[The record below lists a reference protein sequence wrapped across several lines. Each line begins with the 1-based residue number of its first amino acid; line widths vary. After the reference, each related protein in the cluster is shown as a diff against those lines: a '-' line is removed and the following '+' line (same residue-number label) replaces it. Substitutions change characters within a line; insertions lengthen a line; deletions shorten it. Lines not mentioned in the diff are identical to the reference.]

1 MATTKP
7 LTDAI
12 TALTTYANSVTGAS
26 DTTLSDA
33 VRTLADGY
41 GQSGGETLYYGERG
55 QLYIKDVII
64 PESATTTL
72 YPYYGCE
79 NLESITAL
87 GMTSGTLAY
96 NCKRLKSVNAPKL
109 TRPTA
114 YFIRQQGYEYNALE
128 SVTIGSVGYPVTSLG
143 GNTNWR
149 YGGHAMT
156 LTITI
161 YVSANTLADIP
172 ASVSDYAEGNNAYA
186 PSGSTVVVVYK
197 NSTTGETITA

>member
-1 MATTKP
+1 
-7 LTDAI
+7 
-12 TALTTYANSVTGAS
+12 
-26 DTTLSDA
+26 

-41 GQSGGETLYYGERG
+41 GQGGGETLYYGERG
-55 QLYIKDVII
+55 QLYIKDVVI
-64 PESATTTL
+64 PESATREL
-72 YPYYGCE
+72 NAYYGCE

-87 GMTSGTLAY
+87 GMTSGTLAQ

-109 TRPTA
+109 TKPTQ
-114 YFIRQQGYEYNALE
+114 YFIRQQGNQYNALE

-143 GNTNWR
+143 GSNWR

-156 LTITI
+156 LTVTI
-161 YVSANTLADIP
+161 YVDANTLADIP
-172 ASVSDYAEGNNAYA
+172 ASVSDYAEGSNAYA